1 MPPPSP
7 PPASILAEDL
17 LVEILSRVPY
27 SSLCRFKCVSK
38 SWLALCSDPA
48 LRRKSSQ
55 TLSGFFYRL
64 VVTSG
69 QPLEYQ
75 VHFTNVSGRG
85 RPMINPSL
93 SFMPGCKRIE
103 IIDTSSGLLLCR
115 CVKMSPEHEYD
126 YVVCNPAIEKW
137 IPLPYRES
145 MEGVHT
151 VRLGFDPAASCHFR
165 VFLLVKNVQDQDQ
178 YCQVTGVEV
187 YSSTTGAWTCRES
200 EWGDNCR
207 VHDATKSVF
216 LNGVMHFTTDGSF
229 K

>member
-1 MPPPSP
+1 MDDNSMNVMPSP
-7 PPASILAEDL
+7 APASILTEDL

-69 QPLEYQ
+69 QPLEYR

-137 IPLPYRES
+137 IPLPYREA
-145 MEGVHT
+145 MEGVEYT
-151 VRLGFDPAASCHFR
+151 PCVW
-165 VFLLVKNVQDQDQ
+165 V
-178 YCQVTGVEV
+178 
-187 YSSTTGAWTCRES
+187 STQFSRATS
-200 EWGDNCR
+200 EFFC
-207 VHDATKSVF
+207 
-216 LNGVMHFTTDGSF
+216 L
-229 K
+229 